1 MDEDKNKNESY
12 AEKRARERKE
22 WAEKFKRLESEFL
35 SDLKTNPR
43 YSSFFEPYK
52 KSSVDS
58 FIESYAHHK
67 ARLLVYSDYCLS
79 NEEDYITKYYNK
91 AEEIIWDIQQ
101 RKLYDLQIKWR
112 AEQIKIPEVEISYEF
127 LYWERHIKSCP
138 FISPISQ
145 DEFDLYMAYLNYS
158 SYNDIFYWD
167 FNSKGYQ
174 DYEDFKKQYFYL
186 DKHEEYYTDP
196 PPWYEFYE
204 SRTGLGVLYLLPD
217 LRGTKED
224 FYIDIYIE
232 NKRKIE
238 EEKNKDKPKAEVK
251 YEHKES
257 IPWDYGFIEEF
268 IRKFEDE
275 DTYRKYIGYRRI
287 VEMEDDD
294 LADAIE
300 TLHYADRIM
309 PIGNNKNWKDGIIEA
324 AHNYEKIKLIEEMP
338 KVYADYRFRVNAGI
352 KFEGDDRALRKKYL
366 DGVVDHFKH
375 EILEGRMLNGEPADF
390 NF

>member
-1 MDEDKNKNESY
+1 M
-12 AEKRARERKE
+12 
-22 WAEKFKRLESEFL
+22 
-35 SDLKTNPR
+35 
-43 YSSFFEPYK
+43 
-52 KSSVDS
+52 
-58 FIESYAHHK
+58 
-67 ARLLVYSDYCLS
+67 LLVYSDYCLS
-79 NEEDYITKYYNK
+79 DEEDYITKYYSK

-158 SYNDIFYWD
+158 SYDDIFYWD

-186 DKHEEYYTDP
+186 DKHEEYYRDP

-224 FYIDIYIE
+224 FYIHLYIDK
-232 NKRKIE
+232 KRKEE
-238 EEKNKDKPKAEVK
+238 EEKNKGKPKAEVK

-268 IRKFEDE
+268 IKKFEDE

-294 LADAIE
+294 LTKALE

-309 PIGNNKNWKDGIIEA
+309 PIGNNKNWKNSIIEA
-324 AHNYEKIKLIEEMP
+324 AQNYEKIKLIEEMP

-352 KFEGDDRALRKKYL
+352 KFEEDDSALRKKYL
-366 DGVVDHFKH
+366 DEVVDHFKH